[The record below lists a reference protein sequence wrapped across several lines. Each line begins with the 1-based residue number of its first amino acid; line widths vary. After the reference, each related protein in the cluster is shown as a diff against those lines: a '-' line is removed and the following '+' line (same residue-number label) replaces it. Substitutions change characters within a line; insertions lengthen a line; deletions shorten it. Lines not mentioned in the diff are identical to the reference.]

1 MNSPAPFLPSTIV
14 YELFKS
20 CGIIATH
27 VLIWMTNLATR
38 DLLHKSASETLPR
51 SPGPWIERAVLAST
65 AAPLLESMSM
75 TDRPP
80 MPFDFRVERH
90 PARRYLTNQPETQIE
105 VAAIN
110 GHMWGSGSVTIALAI
125 RRKLN

>member
-1 MNSPAPFLPSTIV
+1 VNSPALFLLSTIV

-27 VLIWMTNLATR
+27 VLLWMMNLATR
-38 DLLHKSASETLPR
+38 EGRVVAQVRKRDSASIPRTLDR
-51 SPGPWIERAVLAST
+51 KGSPDIA

-80 MPFDFRVERH
+80 MPLIFV
-90 PARRYLTNQPETQIE
+90 
-105 VAAIN
+105 
-110 GHMWGSGSVTIALAI
+110 
-125 RRKLN
+125 